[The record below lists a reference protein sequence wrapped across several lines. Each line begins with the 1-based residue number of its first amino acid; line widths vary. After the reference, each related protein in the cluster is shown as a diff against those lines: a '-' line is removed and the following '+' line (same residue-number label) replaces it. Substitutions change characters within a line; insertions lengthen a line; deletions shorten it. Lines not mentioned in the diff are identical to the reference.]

1 MNITQELP
9 AEQIV
14 SKRGRVTIVILSGIE
29 RSVAAVMSIKRP
41 NDIGNKSG
49 TAEFT
54 GLSHEA
60 ILLRC
65 DSSFFCLLKLVLC
78 CSS

>member
-29 RSVAAVMSIKRP
+29 RSIVAVMSIKRP
-41 NDIGNKSG
+41 
-49 TAEFT
+49 E
-54 GLSHEA
+54 LY
-60 ILLRC
+60 RQ
-65 DSSFFCLLKLVLC
+65 
-78 CSS
+78 